1 MKKIARLRGMQDI
14 SPIETNKINFV
25 ENSFN
30 EISKSFGYQEVRFPI
45 IESTDLFKRSVGDQT
60 DIVNKEMFTFESK
73 SGKSLTLRPE
83 GTAGCMRMAIEMG
96 LLDAGQQRLSYK
108 GPMFR
113 YERPQKGRTRQF
125 QQLSLE
131 AYGFNDCAIDLEML
145 EISNLLFER
154 LSVKKKMTLEI
165 NSIGSQNDQQ
175 EYSKKLKDYFSK
187 YKKELDEDSLK
198 RLEKNP
204 LRILD
209 SKNQELENLIKGAP
223 KINQSISKESQ
234 ENFTLLKRYL
244 SDLKIEY
251 QENPRLV
258 RGLDYYNDLVFEWK
272 SNSIGSQDTICG
284 GGRYD
289 KLLSLYGAVTEVP
302 ACGFGFGDCV
312 IVELLKD
319 KGLLPNIPKSVE
331 FVVAAFNESMQGK
344 AMKTASLIRAGGAE
358 VDMLLEPK
366 KKVANTFDY
375 ANRVGAR
382 YIVFVAP
389 QEWEN
394 DMVRIKDLRADYTDK
409 DEEKQIDVKISDLGR
424 ALEVLRAHEASV
436 GAANKMGSMTVS

>member
-1 MKKIARLRGMQDI
+1 MKKISRVRGMQDM
-14 SPIETNKINFV
+14 SPIETDKINFV

-45 IESTDLFKRSVGDQT
+45 IESTDLFKRSVGNQT

-83 GTAGCMRMAIEMG
+83 GTAGCMRMAIETG

-113 YERPQKGRTRQF
+113 YERPQKGRSRQF

-131 AYGFNDCAIDLEML
+131 AYGFKDCAIDIEML
-145 EISNLLFER
+145 EISNLLFEG

-175 EYSKKLKDYFSK
+175 EYSQKLKDYFSK

-223 KINQSISKESQ
+223 NINQSISKESQ
-234 ENFTLLKRYL
+234 ENFASLKRYL

-272 SNSIGSQDTICG
+272 SNLIGSQDTICG

-289 KLLSLYGAVTEVP
+289 SLSRIIGGREANAIGLSIGLERLCLLVEDSKAINTKSLLIVSLEDSFFLDGMKLASSLRENLQNFSIQFSGKEKNLKTILKKANKKNTDFMVIIGRQEIKNNSFTLKKLSM
-302 ACGFGFGDCV
+302 
-312 IVELLKD
+312 
-319 KGLLPNIPKSVE
+319 
-331 FVVAAFNESMQGK
+331 NEE
-344 AMKTASLIRAGGAE
+344 MKIANFDS
-358 VDMLLEPK
+358 LLENLK
-366 KKVANTFDY
+366 
-375 ANRVGAR
+375 
-382 YIVFVAP
+382 
-389 QEWEN
+389 
-394 DMVRIKDLRADYTDK
+394 
-409 DEEKQIDVKISDLGR
+409 
-424 ALEVLRAHEASV
+424 
-436 GAANKMGSMTVS
+436 